1 MSGYPLQQRAAQ
13 RGMALIASLL
23 LLVVV
28 TILGI
33 AMFRSFGLQE
43 VVAGN
48 TREKTKAVQSA
59 ESAEEYAEW
68 WLTENGAVNAT
79 SGVTCGA
86 GVLNANSNNIQICS
100 NTLASAVA
108 DVSVV
113 PWVVG
118 GSESAVAYTP
128 PYLNVGSNAVNIYY
142 EAPRFYISYLSGSY
156 NATLGAQTN
165 NYTIDAVG
173 YGGTP
178 NAVAIV
184 EAGYTVTQIFSTTG
198 NLSKFVNLGGP

>member
-1 MSGYPLQQRAAQ
+1 MSGYPIQQRAAQ

-23 LLVVV
+23 LLVVI

-79 SGVTCGA
+79 AGVTCGA
-86 GVLNANSNNIQICS
+86 GVLNANTNNIQICS

-113 PWVVG
+113 PWMIG

-128 PYLNVGSNAVNIYY
+128 PYLSVGGDAINIYSQ
-142 EAPRFYISYLSGSY
+142 APRFYISYLSGSY
-156 NATLGAQTN
+156 NATIGAQTN

-173 YGGTP
+173 YGGTLQ
-178 NAVAIV
+178 AVAIV